1 MKKNEKEE
9 EKLNINFSS
18 NNKNAEKYKKYK
30 VVDSD
35 SNISND
41 DIEAKMERYIKINKA
56 KDKSKEKNLTEEEK
70 LKLKAEKFK
79 KDQNKNKEKKKI
91 ENKKKIK
98 KGLEKLI
105 NTYDNHLK
113 KYIYI
118 GLKKN
123 KQNKDNIKK
132 GLERLDKSEI
142 KFKKNFKRKK
152 FKEFKK
158 YYKNKIEEEERKKI
172 EEEKRKIEEEKK
184 KIEEEKKKL
193 EEEKKKKEKE
203 KKKKE
208 DEEKKKKI
216 EEEKKKIEEEKKKIE
231 DEKKKIEEEKK
242 KKEKEKKKI
251 EEENKKAEDE
261 KKLKKIQDQKKKK
274 IEDNKEEEKNN
285 SKDNNL
291 KNKKDDVKK
300 KKPSI
305 KVSHLEDSKINELQ
319 SKINNEKQN
328 KQKKSVKLS
337 MFENENA
344 KNDNFKEES
353 NKNPSDNKIKTI
365 KINSPISNEES
376 KNQFTK
382 SEENENLEKI
392 EDKRKKLEERKKKH
406 EKFLKDL
413 EEKKTKGENDIK
425 NLEQLIQKQKLKA
438 SKINEGDLNVS
449 KTDSLIPSEDLDNFT
464 DLDIGRP
471 IPNKQRKSKNSFKN
485 KSFKKMTSVI
495 DSLIIKKLKGKTA
508 LFNFEE
514 DEKDLAK
521 RNKSVKDF
529 RKYQKKTT
537 QTGTLP
543 ISFRD
548 IYLDKKE
555 IEDENNFRKKKMRR
569 QTTIRQV
576 RKGTIKEETFVK
588 KEPKADDGRQS
599 SSVSKQDESE
609 ELNVD
614 NTLTESE
621 KIDEQHVKVD
631 KSELMEY
638 DKFYKEQFFKT
649 DVFNFDLNDKDKE
662 EEEITKDVSRME
674 IKKKMKE
681 KMKLKKVNLSKGL
694 DVTDLDKEID
704 DLKAKLE
711 KLKKVSNEGVD
722 LIMNNTEQYLY
733 HGMLLKNYFYG
744 KKYNSEIPRFSLESA
759 KDKGAKEIIDF
770 KPLNKEETAR
780 RYYDNWCCLKQ
791 RKKFNNIL
799 VNARYWS
806 LLLVGNQYF
815 DNFSLLVIITNTILI
830 LISDPR
836 DNDSLA
842 NTSDSYFLYFYTL
855 EAILKIIAYGFIGT
869 EFAYLKDPWN
879 ILDFFVVFVGWISF
893 ILERVMNGTKIS
905 GLAGLRA
912 FRILR
917 PLKTV
922 KSVKGLKKL
931 VIALLASIS
940 HLGEIF
946 IVLFFFFLIF
956 SIAGTQMWQGN
967 LKRRCMSES
976 YGYLVAFNNDK
987 GMCTFDSDC
996 TEYNENGNRFICVKG
1011 FVNPNNGV
1019 ISFDNSL
1026 IGMVTVFVIVTLEGW
1041 TQVFTYVSKTFKDKI
1056 YVNPI
1061 IIFAYFHFFVFV
1073 GGFYLI
1079 NLFLAVTNSE
1089 FEKIEILKKELS
1101 EKKSFVKLI
1110 KSKYDLKEKEK
1121 QEKKKK
1127 DKELKNKN
1135 LKKSSESLY
1144 ELYYKVDD
1152 EAFHI
1157 EKNIR
1162 DIPKFYSTVKDMY
1175 IMTNN
1180 NPEEL
1185 YNITKMI
1192 DAEEKY
1198 LCQDIKR
1205 QQREIDKLIDEKKE
1219 EEKKINQIRKEKK
1232 KKNKRKSISRKS
1244 SLLLRSRSLTN
1255 RDSVSNY
1262 EERSSKVSKIE
1273 KNPAYDLNP
1282 IKNED
1287 KFFPQ
1292 TIEMSILQT
1301 QNFMK
1306 QTMIKL
1312 QNVDRIKEH
1321 VEMENNLRH
1330 KIEKKE
1336 LKNLL
1341 LNQIA
1346 KKPDLSFEKEIRE
1359 QKQKELDLLKKKN
1372 ESSKLKLSGV
1382 VTNVLEDKKK
1392 NEKKQKE
1399 NAIKNLNSNFQ
1410 NKANQRGSVLISKK
1424 LLKKFYRKKN
1434 YKNNINDE
1442 LSFMTDLSI
1451 SNLDDSKASSD
1462 LIENTNKSKSN
1473 LLINDTIS
1481 NEEQS
1486 KNESLISEGTI
1497 IAEKNLLLN
1506 DANQITNKVE
1516 FKRPKS
1522 ILPEIIKLQNDKD
1535 IQKKLEKMRQ
1545 HFNLNN
1551 YLNKEINNGQLIS
1564 NIGRRRSYLGF
1575 LQYSQQKQ
1583 NYEDIMKGLNTNNE
1597 DEEDKLNLS
1606 LYNKDDI
1613 SNSNVS
1619 LSDISLLPNDI
1630 PENNKIYGEIL
1641 NLDEMSKKQEL
1652 NKYTSLA
1659 RKTILD
1665 KGGNSNTNLTTRDIQ
1680 KFYKKINFHM
1690 NNNII
1695 VDSKI
1700 PRGRNANVKNRSHIF
1715 INLEKNEEGDNSV
1728 YAIINDKGKI
1738 FKNKD
1743 EKNVENKVIE
1753 NNQKETNENINNKAT
1768 TNTLANDPLLNNN
1781 NNINTINNNQ
1791 NNENNNSD
1799 VIEII
1804 NEKEEKEKE
1813 EKKKVNYLFKSYSPP
1828 KNEFK
1833 IPTQNSLNN
1842 EVLDENKK
1850 YTDPLTVQQ
1859 DNIPHNLR
1867 GKKFY
1872 MNYLNNIMDKD
1883 LKVKDSFKVDHWVG
1897 DVQGKKRVTF
1907 EKKPLPETTEAVF
1920 VFNDKK
1926 LNLKKYKY
1934 CYHKDI
1940 DFLESECAVLTH
1952 ALKNLPIQILEIM
1965 PMRMRDFGKA
1975 AVHKDIFM
1983 GTLTSRGASN
1993 KISIKQSNI
2002 GNPQTASSSR
2012 QHSKSSLIMSSAFS
2026 DYHRYQD
2033 DLKYKKGFYERVYK
2047 KIEEFNYRTLALY
2060 FDDEE
2065 NLYFKF
2071 TDEKRREEKER
2082 LLEEQSKERA
2092 NDFEVKDQIKKIHIY
2107 DTQTNSHRYV
2117 LWSGVD
2123 IQYNK
2128 DQDKE
2133 RNKWNNMIGA
2143 LEDFSVIIW
2152 NENPGVKRV
2161 QKIRY
2166 AFYVIAINP
2175 WFDYLII
2182 LVVLIN
2188 AIFMALDGNMFNPET
2203 YSNLNISNYVFNGIF
2218 FAEFII
2224 KIIGLGPIIY
2234 FSDAFTYLDVVI
2246 IIFAIVDMVSPSS
2259 NTQEIGK
2266 KQSLSSSL
2274 SFLRVFRIFRVLRL
2288 TKILRKLKSMRLIIV
2303 SIKRALIN
2311 VAYIVCI
2318 LLMFILI
2325 FVLLGMSLLN
2335 GNIHYQSF
2343 MECFYVTFQ
2352 ILTGENW
2359 NAILY
2364 ELYPMNFLSFFYL
2377 LVWIFLG
2384 NYIIF
2389 NLFTSILLQSFQ
2401 DDEEDDDD
2409 EDEDTKIEK
2418 MYELPEYLL
2427 SIQKIETEHKN
2438 KLKKKKTTSSS
2449 SKNDEIN
2456 LTSQSHINNS
2466 NSYSQNRT
2474 SQLSQSGMSQES
2486 ESESQMLSSSNI
2498 EDEKS
2503 DDEEEDNKVYTG
2515 VDKDIKQWQRVNKIF
2530 KRNECEDSLGFLAQ
2544 TNKFRIFCMLLIS
2557 NKHFDR
2563 FILIMILLSTVR
2575 LILDTFIDGY
2585 VSVLIFD
2592 LADVFFNVI
2601 FLLECLAKVFAL
2613 GFVLDEGSYLTD
2625 NWNRIDLII
2634 VVCSVF
2640 DFQNLFTKYLTSG
2653 SGSSSNLQFLKVLR
2667 LLRTLRPLRFISHN
2681 GQLKIIISSLFDSI
2695 GPICNAL
2702 LIVLVVYFMFSIVGI
2717 SLFYSN
2723 YHNCYIKGVSHFDLA
2738 AGDFSE
2744 NLNTYK
2750 INGDMISIQDFCGD
2764 MYNGIMDT
2772 GPAFKFSNIFIS
2784 IITSYVLSNT
2794 EGWPDIMNSY
2804 RIYSDFY
2811 GLFFIVYILV
2821 VSSFF
2826 INLFTGIMFKYFNES
2841 WSREQKVADDDKKA
2855 QKYYDF
2861 LQQIEEAQP
2870 DYPSYNKPKEG
2881 SFRYY
2886 IREFADSTFLDNFIM
2901 IIIFLN
2907 MVSMAMN
2914 YDGCDTTYE
2923 FCLKIANFIFT
2934 GIFIA
2939 ECLLKL
2945 VAYGP
2950 SGYFYFGWNKF
2961 DFFVVIASLVD
2972 IIVANIDGIDASFLK
2987 SFQIIR
2993 VLRVLRVTRVLRL
3006 VKALKGL
3013 EKLLQTLRWSISALA
3028 NVFILMFII
3037 FCIFAI
3043 MGCYLY
3049 DGLKYSIYKDSM
3061 MYMNQYYNL
3070 NNFYNAFLFVFR
3082 CTTGEDWPSIMME
3095 LANINKNKFKD
3106 WQAYVYMIISNFICC
3121 VIMLNLFLMV
3131 TLQQYDE
3138 FTQKT
3143 YNPIEK
3149 FEGFC
3154 EEFRKAWNK
3163 YSSPEDKGFRIK
3175 KILIT
3180 NFFMDFTWKKLNF
3193 PEANKIEYVKK
3204 YVSDLKLRTD
3214 PEDYVY
3220 FHDVLYKIIYFQM
3233 GQKIQRNNPQNAIIF
3248 KIEKKV
3254 YGYVKKMIQNY
3265 IKSHNIIKDKTINP
3279 FQTFNPLTSHLYFKI
3294 TYLYLKSFVQFYNEN
3309 VENMV
3314 QKEEINESNSSESH
3328 SGSISEE
3335 KQGNNIIIGEKRTN
3349 NDDEQSIKIN
3359 KKLDG
3364 IKDNI
3369 SSIHNKNSGIVSK
3382 IVSEIN

>member
-1 MKKNEKEE
+1 MKNNENNEE

-30 VVDSD
+30 IVDSD

-41 DIEAKMERYIKINKA
+41 DIEAKMERYIKIKKSTNKP
-56 KDKSKEKNLTEEEK
+56 KDKNLTEEEK
-70 LKLKAEKFK
+70 IKLKAEKFK
-79 KDQNKNKEKKKI
+79 KDQNKNREKKKI

-98 KGLEKLI
+98 KGFEKLM
-105 NTYDNHLK
+105 NTYDNHMK
-113 KYIYI
+113 KLIYF

-123 KQNKDNIKK
+123 KENKDNIKK

-172 EEEKRKIEEEKK
+172 EEEKKKIEEEKR

-208 DEEKKKKI
+208 AEEKKKK
-216 EEEKKKIEEEKKKIE
+216 EAEEKKKIEEEKKK
-231 DEKKKIEEEKK
+231 KIEEE
-242 KKEKEKKKI
+242 EKNK
-251 EEENKKAEDE
+251 EEEEKLNKIK
-261 KKLKKIQDQKKKK
+261 DQKKKK
-274 IEDNKEEEKNN
+274 KEDNKEEEKNN
-285 SKDNNL
+285 NIK
-291 KNKKDDVKK
+291 KKKDDVKK
-300 KKPSI
+300 KKPSL
-305 KVSHLEDSKINELQ
+305 KVSIEDSKINELQ

-328 KQKKSVKLS
+328 KKKKSVKLS
-337 MFENENA
+337 LFENENE
-344 KNDNFKEES
+344 KNDNNNKEES

-376 KNQFTK
+376 KNEFPK
-382 SEENENLEKI
+382 LDEHENLEKI
-392 EDKRKKLEERKKKH
+392 EDKRKKLEERKKKQ

-425 NLEQLIQKQKLKA
+425 NLEKLIQKQKLKA

-464 DLDIGRP
+464 DLSNDHP
-471 IPNKQRKSKNSFKN
+471 FKTQPKNSKKNLRN
-485 KSFKKMTSVI
+485 KSLKKMTSVI
-495 DSLIIKKLKGKTA
+495 DSLIIKKLKVKNS

-514 DEKDLAK
+514 DDKENAK
-521 RNKSVKDF
+521 RNKSVKDI
-529 RKYQKKTT
+529 RNYQKKTT
-537 QTGTLP
+537 QTIGNLP

-555 IEDENNFRKKKMRR
+555 IEDENNLRKKKMRR

-576 RKGTIKEETFVK
+576 RKGTIKEETFLK
-588 KEPKADDGRQS
+588 KETKGLNEDGRQS
-599 SSVSKQDESE
+599 SSVSKQNESE

-621 KIDEQHVKVD
+621 KIDEQHIQVD

-704 DLKAKLE
+704 DLKAQLE

-780 RYYDNWCCLKQ
+780 RYYDDWCCLKQ

-799 VNARYWS
+799 VNARYWA

-836 DNDSLA
+836 DNNSLA
-842 NTSDSYFLYFYTL
+842 NTGDSYFLYFYTL

-879 ILDFFVVFVGWISF
+879 MLDFFVVFVGWISF
-893 ILERVMNGTKIS
+893 ILERAMNGTKIS

-976 YGYLVAFNNDK
+976 YGYLVAFNDDK

-996 TEYNENGNRFICVKG
+996 KEYNENGNRFICVKG
-1011 FVNPNNGV
+1011 FANPKNGV

-1041 TQVFTYVSKTFKDKI
+1041 TQVFTFVSKTFKDKI

-1205 QQREIDKLIDEKKE
+1205 QQKEIDKLIDEKKE
-1219 EEKKINQIRKEKK
+1219 EEKKINKIRKEKK
-1232 KKNKRKSISRKS
+1232 KKNKRRSLSRRS
-1244 SLLLRSRSLTN
+1244 SLLLRSRSLSN
-1255 RDSVSNY
+1255 RDSVSNLD
-1262 EERSSKVSKIE
+1262 ENTSSRPSKTAE
-1273 KNPAYDLNP
+1273 KNPAYELNP
-1282 IKNED
+1282 IKYED

-1292 TIEMSILQT
+1292 TIEISILQT
-1301 QNFMK
+1301 QTFMK
-1306 QTMIKL
+1306 QEMIKL
-1312 QNVDRIKEH
+1312 QNVDKIKAH

-1341 LNQIA
+1341 LNQIT

-1359 QKQKELDLLKKKN
+1359 QKQKELELQKKKN

-1382 VTNVLEDKKK
+1382 VTNILEDKKK
-1392 NEKKQKE
+1392 NEKKQKLPE
-1399 NAIKNLNSNFQ
+1399 AKNTNNSNFK
-1410 NKANQRGSVLISKK
+1410 NIPNQRGSVLISKK
-1424 LLKKFYRKKN
+1424 LLKNFYRKKN

-1451 SNLDDSKASSD
+1451 SNLDDSKDSD
-1462 LIENTNKSKSN
+1462 LIDNNTKNSKSN

-1481 NEEQS
+1481 NDDNQS
-1486 KNESLISEGTI
+1486 KNESLITEKTI
-1497 IAEKNLLLN
+1497 IADKNLLLN
-1506 DANQITNKVE
+1506 EANQISNDVE
-1516 FKRPKS
+1516 FTRPKS

-1535 IQKKLEKMRQ
+1535 IQVKLEKMRH

-1564 NIGRRRSYLGF
+1564 TIGRRRSFLGF

-1583 NYEDIMKGLNTNNE
+1583 NYKDIMKGLNTNNE
-1597 DEEDKLNLS
+1597 DEDDKLNLS

-1613 SNSNVS
+1613 SNSNIS

-1641 NLDEMSKKQEL
+1641 NLEEMSKKQEL

-1665 KGGNSNTNLTTRDIQ
+1665 KGGNSNTNLTTREIQ
-1680 KFYKKINFHM
+1680 RFYKKINFHM

-1715 INLEKNEEGDNSV
+1715 INLEKNEEGENSV
-1728 YAIINDKGKI
+1728 YAIINDKGNYKKNEEKKKI
-1738 FKNKD
+1738 
-1743 EKNVENKVIE
+1743 ENKVME
-1753 NNQKETNENINNKAT
+1753 NNQKETNENINNKVT

-1781 NNINTINNNQ
+1781 NNNNINTVNINQ
-1791 NNENNNSD
+1791 NNENNDSD
-1799 VIEII
+1799 IIEII
-1804 NEKEEKEKE
+1804 KESED
-1813 EKKKVNYLFKSYSPP
+1813 KKKENYLFKSYSPP
-1828 KNEFK
+1828 KNELK
-1833 IPTQNSLNN
+1833 IPTQNSLAN
-1842 EVLDENKK
+1842 EVMDENKK

-1940 DFLESECAVLTH
+1940 DFLENECAVLTH

-1965 PMRMRDFGKA
+1965 PMRMRDFGKS
-1975 AVHKDIFM
+1975 AVHKEIFM
-1983 GTLTSRGASN
+1983 GTLSSRGASN
-1993 KISIKQSNI
+1993 KISIKNSNI
-2002 GNPQTASSSR
+2002 GNPQTASVVH
-2012 QHSKSSLIMSSAFS
+2012 QHSKSSVIMSSAFS
-2026 DYHRYQD
+2026 DYHKYHD
-2033 DLKYKKGFYERVYK
+2033 DLKYKKGFYERVFK

-2071 TDEKRREEKER
+2071 TDEKRREEREK
-2082 LLEEQSKERA
+2082 LLEEQSKQRA

-2188 AIFMALDGNMFNPET
+2188 AVFMALDGNMFNPET

-2246 IIFAIVDMVSPSS
+2246 IIFAIIDMVSPSS

-2266 KQSLSSSL
+2266 KQSFSSSL

-2359 NAILY
+2359 NSILY

-2438 KLKKKKTTSSS
+2438 KLKKKKNSSNSS
-2449 SKNDEIN
+2449 SKNDDFN

-2466 NSYSQNRT
+2466 NSYSQSRN
-2474 SQLSQSGMSQES
+2474 SQLSQSGMSQGS
-2486 ESESQMLSSSNI
+2486 ESESQMLSSSNMDDEKND
-2498 EDEKS
+2498 EDE
-2503 DDEEEDNKVYTG
+2503 EDTKVYTG

-2544 TNKFRIFCMLLIS
+2544 TNRFRIFCMLLIS

-2563 FILIMILLSTVR
+2563 VILIMILLSTVR

-2601 FLLECLAKVFAL
+2601 FLLECLAKIFAL

-2625 NWNRIDLII
+2625 NWNRMDL
-2634 VVCSVF
+2634 VVVICSVF

-2653 SGSSSNLQFLKVLR
+2653 SGRSSNLQFLKVLR

-2717 SLFYSN
+2717 SLFYTN
-2723 YHNCYIKGVSHFDLA
+2723 YHNCYIKAVSHFDLA

-2744 NLNTYK
+2744 NLRNYK

-2811 GLFFIVYILV
+2811 GIFFIVYILV

-2881 SFRYY
+2881 TIRYY
-2886 IREFADSTFLDNFIM
+2886 IREFADSNFLDNFIM

-2907 MVSMAMN
+2907 MISMAMN

-2939 ECLLKL
+2939 ECLIKL

-2950 SGYFYFGWNKF
+2950 VGYFYFGWNKF

-3013 EKLLQTLRWSISALA
+3013 EKLIQTLRWSISALT

-3049 DGLKYSIYKDSM
+3049 DGLKYSKYKDSM
-3061 MYMNQYYNL
+3061 IYMNQYYNL
-3070 NNFYNAFLFVFR
+3070 NNFYNAFLLVFR

-3095 LANINKNKFKD
+3095 LANINKVKFKD

-3154 EEFRKAWNK
+3154 EEFRRAWNK
-3163 YSSPEDKGFRIK
+3163 YSNPEDKGFRIK

-3193 PEANKIEYVKK
+3193 PETNKIEYVKK

-3248 KIEKKV
+3248 KIERKV

-3265 IKSHNIIKDKTINP
+3265 IKSHNIIKDKNINP

-3314 QKEEINESNSSESH
+3314 EKEEINESLSSESH
-3328 SGSISEE
+3328 SASISEE
-3335 KQGNNIIIGEKRTN
+3335 KQGNNIIIGEKTP
-3349 NDDEQSIKIN
+3349 NDEEEQSVKIN
-3359 KKLDG
+3359 KQLEG

-3382 IVSEIN
+3382 IISEIN